1 MKKIILIVL
10 TVVIA
15 FTSCIKNNT
24 KIPIDSEMY
33 EFASP
38 VYASEEGTDI
48 FLNGY
53 LKKADL
59 IDSVTIIN
67 YTADLTKDKKRLKIS
82 PSENARAIE
91 KLTVWINSYSYSLVI
106 LLDKKV
112 EYTIQ
117 FDPKNRDYKTVQIA
131 GNFNAW
137 TPGEN
142 FILKEGVW
150 KYKLKLAPGKY
161 HYQLVVDEKWMLDP
175 ANPVK
180 ESNNIGGFNSVL
192 TIDDPNVN
200 APKLLT
206 DSFSNDQIN
215 INLSGNINSI
225 IALWDNF
232 SIPTKIIENKIQIT
246 IPNIAKS
253 KERSFI
259 RVWACNKNGYSNDI
273 LIPLNYGK
281 VISDISEIK
290 RTDKHAQV
298 LYFMLVDRFNNG
310 NKEIDNP
317 IDDLE
322 IAEKANYMG
331 GDIQGITE
339 KVNDGYFS
347 DLGISMIWLSPI
359 TQNPLEGY
367 VEYPAPHRKY
377 SGYHGYWPITLT
389 TIDHRFGNP
398 DDLHT
403 LVDVTHKNDM
413 NIILDY
419 VSNHVHEKNK
429 IYQTHPEWATT
440 LDLPD
445 GTKNIRIWDE
455 HRLTTWF
462 DTFLPTLNFD
472 IPEVEELM
480 SDSAKFWI
488 DNYNVDGFRHD
499 ATKHIPKPYWR
510 SLTKKLRDGTNKE
523 FIFQIGETF
532 GSRELIRSYVGTD
545 MLDGQFDFNLYFD
558 MRNNFAQESEP
569 LSNLTASLK
578 ESLKYYGHHS
588 LMGNITGNHDLPR
601 FITFASGALK
611 FDEDDKEAG
620 WNRDIQIKDTA
631 GYYRLLQVTTFINT
645 IPGIPVIY
653 YGDEIGMPGA
663 GDPDNRRPMKFD
675 NLTKLEKLVKD
686 NTSKIV
692 KLRRNNLE
700 LIYGDIIILYSDN
713 ESLVYARKYFDEV
726 SIIAFNKSGHEKYI
740 TIDLPE
746 SLNYNVWNSNFK
758 NNYTLNEENQLII
771 NLKAFSFEILNNN

>member
-1 MKKIILIVL
+1 MKKIALLLVMGF
-10 TVVIA
+10 VVGC
-15 FTSCIKNNT
+15 TNQGL
-24 KIPIDSEMY
+24 KIPEQSEMY

-38 VYASEEGTDI
+38 VYTSEDGTEI
-48 FLNGY
+48 YLNGY
-53 LKKADL
+53 FKNVDL
-59 IDSVTIIN
+59 IDSVISLN
-67 YTADLTKDKKRLKIS
+67 YNTELASDKNWVKILPTEYTKVVEDI
-82 PSENARAIE
+82 
-91 KLTVWINSYSYSLVI
+91 TVWINDYPYSIII
-106 LLDKKV
+106 LLDKKI
-112 EYTIQ
+112 EYTFQ
-117 FDPKNRDYKTVQIA
+117 FNPNDKQYKSVQVA
-131 GNFNAW
+131 GNINSW
-137 TPGEN
+137 TLGEN
-142 FILKEGVW
+142 FILEDNIW
-150 KYKLKLAPGKY
+150 KYKIKLAPGKY
-161 HYQLVVDEKWMLDP
+161 HYQLVIDGEWILDP
-175 ANPVK
+175 ENPLK

-192 TIDDPNVN
+192 TIDDLNVN

-215 INLSGNINSI
+215 INLSGNTNSI
-225 IALWDNF
+225 IAFWDNF
-232 SIPTKIIENKIQIT
+232 LIPTKIIENKIQIT

-259 RVWACNKNGYSNDI
+259 RVWACNENGYSNDI
-273 LIPLNYGK
+273 LVPLNYGK

-310 NKEIDNP
+310 NKEIDDP
-317 IDDLE
+317 IDDPE
-322 IAEKANYMG
+322 IAERANYMG
-331 GDIQGITE
+331 GDLQGITE

-359 TQNPLEGY
+359 TQNPLQGFI
-367 VEYPAPHRKY
+367 EYPTPHRKY
-377 SGYHGYWPITLT
+377 SGYHGYWPTTLT
-389 TIDHRFGNP
+389 TVDHRFGTS
-398 DDLHT
+398 DDLHQ
-403 LVDVTHKNDM
+403 LVNSTHESNM

-419 VSNHVHEKNK
+419 VSNHVHEQNNV
-429 IYQTHPEWATT
+429 YQTHPEWATT

-445 GTKNIRIWDE
+445 GSKNIRIWDE

-462 DTFLPTLNFD
+462 DTFLPSLNFD

-480 SDSAKFWI
+480 ADSAKFWI
-488 DNYNVDGFRHD
+488 DEYNVDGFRHD
-499 ATKHIPKPYWR
+499 ATKHIPTPYWR
-510 SLTKKLRDGTNKE
+510 SLTKKLRDETNKE

-569 LSNLTASLK
+569 LSNLAASLK

-601 FITFASGALK
+601 FITFASGALR

-620 WNRDIQIKDTA
+620 WSRDIQIIDTL

-675 NLTKLEKLVKD
+675 NLTKFEQLVKD
-686 NTSKIV
+686 NTTKII

-700 LIYGDIIILYSDN
+700 LIFGDIIILYSDN
-713 ESLVYARKYFDEV
+713 ESLVYARKYFNEV
-726 SIIAFNKSGHEKYI
+726 SIIAFNKSNQNKEISIK
-740 TIDLPE
+740 LPE
-746 SLNYNVWNSNFK
+746 GLSFEDWKTNFNSTYNYNID
-758 NNYTLNEENQLII
+758 NQLII
-771 NLKAFSFEILNNN
+771 NLSAFSFEILNNN

>member
-1 MKKIILIVL
+1 MKKITLIFL

-24 KIPIDSEMY
+24 EIPENSEMY

-48 FLNGY
+48 FLDGY
-53 LKKADL
+53 FKKTDL

-67 YTADLTKDKKRLKIS
+67 YTTNLTEDKKWLKIS

-91 KLTVWINSYSYSLVI
+91 KLTFWIDNYPYSLVI

-112 EYTIQ
+112 EYTIL
-117 FDPKNRDYKTVQIA
+117 FDPKGKQYKSVQVV
-131 GNFNAW
+131 GNINSW

-142 FILKEGVW
+142 FIFEDNIW

-161 HYQLVVDEKWMLDP
+161 HYQLVIDGEWILDP
-175 ANPVK
+175 GNPIN

-215 INLSGNINSI
+215 INLSGNVNSI
-225 IALWDNF
+225 IALWANF
-232 SIPTKIIENKIQIT
+232 SIPTEIIENKIQIT

-310 NKEIDNP
+310 NKEIDDP
-317 IDDLE
+317 VDDPE
-322 IAEKANYMG
+322 IAERANYMG

-339 KVNDGYFS
+339 KINDGYFS

-419 VSNHVHEKNK
+419 VSNHVHAENK

-601 FITFASGALK
+601 FITFASGALR

-620 WNRDIQIKDTA
+620 WSRDIQIKDTA

-675 NLTKLEKLVKD
+675 NLTKLEKLVRD

-700 LIYGDIIILYSDN
+700 LIYGDIIILYSNN

-726 SIIAFNKSGHEKYI
+726 SIIAFNKNGHEKDI

-746 SLNYNVWNSNFK
+746 SLNYNVWYSNFE

-771 NLKAFSFEILNNN
+771 NLKAFSYEILNNN

>member
-1 MKKIILIVL
+1 MKKLVLIITIGFILGCTNQEL
-10 TVVIA
+10 
-15 FTSCIKNNT
+15 
-24 KIPIDSEMY
+24 KIPEQSEMY
-33 EFASP
+33 DFATP
-38 VYASEEGTDI
+38 VYANEDGAEI
-48 FLNGY
+48 YLNGY
-53 LKKADL
+53 FKDVDL
-59 IDSVTIIN
+59 IDSITSIN
-67 YTADLTKDKKRLKIS
+67 YTIELASEKNWVKIY
-82 PSENARAIE
+82 PTE
-91 KLTVWINSYSYSLVI
+91 KAELLESLSVWIKGYSYSIII
-106 LLDKKV
+106 LLDKKIN
-112 EYTIQ
+112 YTFQ
-117 FDPKNRDYKTVQIA
+117 FDPNEKQVKSIQIA
-131 GNFNAW
+131 GTINSW
-137 TPGEN
+137 TPSKN
-142 FILKEGVW
+142 FVLNNGIWDYNV
-150 KYKLKLAPGKY
+150 KLTPGKY
-161 HYQLVVDEKWMLDP
+161 HYQMIIDGEWILDP
-175 ANPVK
+175 GNPVK

-192 TIDDPNVN
+192 TIDDPNIN

-206 DSFSNDQIN
+206 DSFSNEDIN
-215 INLSGNINSI
+215 ISLSGNVNSI
-225 IALWDNF
+225 IALWNNF

-259 RVWACNKNGYSNDI
+259 RVWACNENGYSNDI
-273 LIPLNYGK
+273 LVPLNYGN
-281 VISDISEIK
+281 VLSEISEIK

-317 IDDLE
+317 VIDPE
-322 IAEKANYMG
+322 IAERANYMG
-331 GDIQGITE
+331 GDIPGITK
-339 KVNDGYFS
+339 KVKDGYFS

-359 TQNPLEGY
+359 TQNPLQGFI
-367 VEYPAPHRKY
+367 EYPAPHRKY
-377 SGYHGYWPITLT
+377 SGYHGYWPTTLT
-389 TIDHRFGNP
+389 TIDHRFGTS
-398 DDLHT
+398 DDLHQ
-403 LVDVTHKNDM
+403 LVNSTHENNM

-419 VSNHVHEKNK
+419 VSNHVHEQNNV
-429 IYQTHPEWATT
+429 YQAHPEWATL

-445 GTKNIRIWDE
+445 GRKNIRIWDE
-455 HRLTTWF
+455 QRLTTWF
-462 DTFLPTLNFD
+462 DTFLPSLNFD

-488 DNYNVDGFRHD
+488 DEYNVDGFRHD
-499 ATKHIPKPYWR
+499 ATKHIPTPYWR
-510 SLTKKLRDGTNKE
+510 SLTKKLRDNTNKK

-569 LSNLTASLK
+569 LSTLTASLM

-601 FITFASGALK
+601 FITFASGALS

-620 WNRDIQIKDTA
+620 WSRDIQVRDTT

-663 GDPDNRRPMKFD
+663 GDPDNRRPMKFE
-675 NLTKLEKLVKD
+675 NLTKFEKQVRD

-713 ESLVYARKYFDEV
+713 ESLVYARKYFDET
-726 SIIAFNKSGHEKYI
+726 SIIAFNKSNHEKDI
-740 TIDLPE
+740 TIALPK
-746 SLNYNVWNSNFK
+746 SLNYNNWISNFS
-758 NNYTLNEENQLII
+758 NIHTLNEGNQLIFK
-771 NLKAFSFEILNNN
+771 LKAYSFEVLNNN